1 MQSIS
6 HPLEQVHVQSSSA
19 VSLYRRFINWCAAQ
33 EENRFMW
40 LAGSLVLYGCVLS
53 PITVFAVFL
62 AGNSML
68 LWALTIGSM
77 AVVLISHLAALPTRI
92 TIPIFFAGVLVNTAI
107 ILTGLIN
114 WLMSMNA

>member
-6 HPLEQVHVQSSSA
+6 HPIEHSYTVSSSKT
-19 VSLYRRFINWCAAQ
+19 SLFRRFINWCGTQ

-62 AGNSML
+62 AGNGML

-92 TIPIFFAGVLVNTAI
+92 TIPIFFAGVLVNAAV
-107 ILTGLIN
+107 ILTGIIN
-114 WLMSMNA
+114 WLVTINA